1 MARYSAPGAVF
12 YRGRPALEATSITM
26 DLDSGNKDVVTI
38 LKGRAGHTAGPLMAT
53 IAVDN
58 ALPSTGPEVDWIGL
72 CAAQEEV
79 ALVFKI
85 AGDSYAFKG
94 DVRTAKIDTKAEG
107 TPNSVSFSYHATYVG
122 TA

>member
-1 MARYSAPGAVF
+1 M
-12 YRGRPALEATSITM
+12 
-26 DLDSGNKDVVTI
+26 
-38 LKGRAGHTAGPLMAT
+38 
-53 IAVDN
+53 
-58 ALPSTGPEVDWIGL
+58 
-72 CAAQEEV
+72 
-79 ALVFKI
+79 FKI